1 MLQTQEPL
9 THLPLKAQS
18 FGQRSSEISFTMG
31 GIFSVSVLVLFVVFL
46 FTVKFWMITS
56 LHSAI
61 SMDAAPI
68 ANDLSPVSYE
78 QKMKQIH

>member
-1 MLQTQEPL
+1 
-9 THLPLKAQS
+9 
-18 FGQRSSEISFTMG
+18 MG
-31 GIFSVSVLVLFVVFL
+31 GIFNVSVLVLFVVFL

-68 ANDLSPVSYE
+68 ANEMSPVNYE
-78 QKMKQIH
+78 QEMKQIH